1 MEIMQAKQQ
10 VIRAGIELS
19 HSGLIARTWGNVSAR
34 IDEDEFVITASG
46 KDYLTLIPEEV
57 IQVKLSDLSYK
68 GEIKPSSEMKVHR
81 EIYRL
86 KPDAEFVIHTHQS
99 NASAISAMGISEVNF
114 SEVWPGIGMKVLI
127 GDYGLP
133 GSKRLCRNTA
143 KAVAAS
149 KGNAVIM
156 RNHGAVCWGRSY
168 EEAFEAAHA
177 LEEACGEY
185 LKEIGVSPWNK
196 ETAENKVWN
205 TNPCIIKYM
214 EVRNELKPYLDDFA
228 QLVGPKM
235 LIIDED
241 DDMIQDAIAEGTP
254 LLVRGKGALCV
265 GKTEDEA
272 QAFRMVIEKN
282 CRAALAAIGS
292 KPIGRIESHMMRR
305 FFLKKYSKLKD
316 S

>member
-34 IDEDEFVITASG
+34 TGEDEFAITASG
-46 KDYLTLIPEEV
+46 KDYLTLTPEEV
-57 IQVKLSDLSYK
+57 VQVKLSDLSYE

-99 NASAISAMGISEVNF
+99 NASAVSAMGLSEITF
-114 SEVWPGIGMKVLI
+114 TKEWQGIGTKVLI

-133 GSKRLCRNTA
+133 GSKKLCRNTA

-149 KGNAVIM
+149 IGNAVIM

-185 LKEIGVSPWNK
+185 LKEIGVTPWKK
-196 ETAENKVWN
+196 EHTEYGVWN
-205 TNPCIIKYM
+205 TDPCIMKYM
-214 EVRNELKPYLDDFA
+214 EVRNVLKPYLDDFA
-228 QLVGPKM
+228 QLVGPK
-235 LIIDED
+235 LPIIDED
-241 DDMIQDAIAEGTP
+241 DDVIQDAIAEGTP

-265 GKTEDEA
+265 GKTEDDA

-282 CRAALAAIGS
+282 CRAALAAIRS

-316 S
+316 